1 MINKV
6 YIEYLLLKDD
16 QQSFEQVLSIIQP
29 KLLAFACSI
38 LKNQSSA
45 QDALQDSLIAIV
57 KGVKK
62 LKDHRKF
69 HAWIY
74 QVTRNKCFDMIR
86 KNQKHNNDSDIDSIP
101 EPSIEDSDRDTKLD
115 MMSMINQLPHKQKNI
130 IHLFY
135 YAGFNVIEIAL
146 IVNKPAGTVKSILY
160 DARQTLKQLLGDQ
173 I

>member
-16 QQSFEQVLSIIQP
+16 QQSFEQVLILIQP
-29 KLLAFACSI
+29 KLLAFARSI
-38 LKNQSSA
+38 LKDQSSA

-74 QVTRNKCFDMIR
+74 QVTRNKCLDMIR
-86 KNQKHNNDSDIDSIP
+86 KNHKHNNHSDIESIQ
-101 EPSIEDSDRDTKLD
+101 EPSVDDGPRDSEID
-115 MMSMINQLPHKQKNI
+115 MMSMINQLPHKQKNV

-135 YAGFNVIEIAL
+135 YDGFNVIEIAQIL
-146 IVNKPAGTVKSILY
+146 NKPAGTVKSLLY
-160 DARQTLKQLLGDQ
+160 DARQTLKQLLGD
-173 I
+173 

>member
-16 QQSFEQVLSIIQP
+16 QQSLEQVLVLIQP

-38 LKNQSSA
+38 LKNQSNA
-45 QDALQDSLIAIV
+45 QDALQDSLMSIV

-74 QVTRNKCFDMIR
+74 QVTRNKCLDMLR
-86 KNQKHNNDSDIDSIP
+86 KNKKHNNLSDIDSIP
-101 EPSIEDSDRDTKLD
+101 EPIGVDGQIDSKLD
-115 MMSMINQLPHKQKNI
+115 MMSMINQLPHKQKQV

-135 YAGFNVIEIAL
+135 YDGFNVIEIAQIL
-146 IVNKPAGTVKSILY
+146 NKPAGTIKSLLF
-160 DARQTLKQLLGDQ
+160 DARQTLKQLLGE
-173 I
+173 

>member
-16 QQSFEQVLSIIQP
+16 RQSFEQVLILIQP
-29 KLLAFACSI
+29 KLLAFAYSI

-57 KGVKK
+57 KGINK

-74 QVTRNKCFDMIR
+74 QVTRNKCLDMIR
-86 KNQKHNNDSDIDSIP
+86 KNQKHNNHSDIESIQ
-101 EPSIEDSDRDTKLD
+101 EPSIEDGSRDSEID
-115 MMSMINQLPHKQKNI
+115 MMSMISQLPHKQKNI

-135 YAGFNVIEIAL
+135 YDGFNVIEIAQIL
-146 IVNKPAGTVKSILY
+146 NIPAGTIKSLLY
-160 DARQTLKQLLGDQ
+160 DARQTLKQLLGDSK
-173 I
+173 